1 MASTYSDSLKLE
13 LMETGA
19 NAATWGTN
27 TNTNLKTVDAFN
39 AGFLSK
45 SVAGSANITLTTG
58 NSDPTAESS
67 NKVIELTGTLTGNIV
82 VFIPAVE
89 NNYVFYNNT
98 TGSFTITVA
107 ATGYTGNG
115 TLITQS
121 EYSYLYCEGASSFT
135 VKKSEFGNALAALTT
150 GATFTGN
157 IKLNDNVKEVFGTGD
172 DLQIYHDGTNSFI
185 ENNTG
190 ELNIQ
195 GDNITIRSDTATE
208 TFLTMDVNDGVDIF
222 HDNVK
227 KFETTSAG
235 VTVTGELA
243 VDKLVPQSGT
253 SLTLGDSGDTFTIPS
268 GVTLTNNG
276 TATGF
281 SSLEWQASIITASTA
296 TIASNKGYWINT
308 TSNACTLTLPGS
320 ASVGDTIV
328 IVDYARKW
336 GTNAVTLNQ
345 NGLNFQGTS
354 SVNPIYNTDGQSVSI
369 VYSGGTQGW
378 IPTTDD
384 DVTNEVLL
392 VVTGGTLTQD
402 GLYDVRTFTSSGTL
416 TSNKALSLEYLVV
429 AGGGGGGGSAFGGGG
444 GAGGLL
450 TATGFSIPAN
460 TGQTVTIGAGGNG
473 AAGQGTSGSNS
484 VFSTITAI
492 GGGYGSN
499 AVGGNGGSGG
509 GSASTTVGQG
519 TVGQGNNGGPN
530 QGNAA
535 GAGGGAG
542 AVGGSPQ
549 SSVTGGIG
557 GVGLQSSITGT
568 ATYYAGGGGGGGYGT
583 SGGGSP
589 AGGLGGG
596 GAGSGYTATA
606 GTANTGGGGG
616 GGGYNGNSGA
626 SYSGGNGGSGIVI
639 VRYLRDS

>member
-1 MASTYSDSLKLE
+1 MA
-13 LMETGA
+13 TGA

-27 TNTNLKTVDAFN
+27 TNTNLQTVDAFN

-45 SVAGSANITLTTG
+45 SVAGSSNITLTTG

-67 NKVIELTGTLTGNIV
+67 NKVIELTGTLTGNIT

-89 NNYVFYNNT
+89 NNYVIYNNT
-98 TGSFTITVA
+98 AGSFTITVA
-107 ATGYTGNG
+107 ATGYAGNG
-115 TLITQS
+115 TLITQG
-121 EYSYLYCEGASSFT
+121 EYSYLYCEGASSYT

-253 SLTLGDSGDTFTIPS
+253 ALTLGDSGDTFTIPS

-281 SSLEWQASIITASTA
+281 SSLEWQASIITAATA
-296 TIASNKGYWINT
+296 TVASNKGYWINT

-336 GTNAVTLNQ
+336 ATNAVTLNQ
-345 NGLNFQGTS
+345 NSLNFQGSATP
-354 SVNPIYNTDGQSVSI
+354 NPIYNTDGQSVTI
-369 VYSGGTQGW
+369 VYSGATQGW
-378 IPTTDD
+378 IPTVDD
-384 DVTNEVLL
+384 DVTNEVVL
-392 VVTGGTLTQD
+392 VVTGGTLTTD

-416 TSNKALSLEYLVV
+416 TANKALSLEYLVV

-444 GAGGLL
+444 GAGGFL
-450 TATGFSIPAN
+450 TATGFSVPAN
-460 TGQTVTIGAGGNG
+460 TGQTVTVGGGGAG

-484 VFSTITAI
+484 VFSTITSI

-499 AVGGNGGSGG
+499 GVGGNGGSGG
-509 GSASTTVGQG
+509 GSASATVGQG
-519 TVGQGNNGGPN
+519 TVGQGSNGGPN

-557 GVGLQSSITGT
+557 GIGLQSSITGT

-616 GGGYNGNSGA
+616 GGGYNGNTGQ

-639 VRYLRDS
+639 VRYLRDQ